1 MFDYAGGGIPVKTTH
16 CTHTTNEQRVR
27 AGAGQASVCTDSEW
41 CTPDSRREGGGDAA
55 NANAPAEP
63 SQGQCHTQT
72 QESKRWKREGRG
84 TPISRLA
91 RRELHLP
98 LHMRMH
104 LHRRRR
110 AHAATKLGRCVRA
123 AMGWCVR
130 SAARSAGL
138 TSGRSPARCSRSR
151 KNRRGASASTTSY
164 R

>member
-1 MFDYAGGGIPVKTTH
+1 MPRGRCGHARFRGPGP
-16 CTHTTNEQRVR
+16 THTTNEQRVR

-72 QESKRWKREGRG
+72 GEQTVEARG
-84 TPISRLA
+84 ERHTYLSPRASRAASPVAYANAPAQTEA
-91 RRELHLP
+91 RARSNQI
-98 LHMRMH
+98 
-104 LHRRRR
+104 R
-110 AHAATKLGRCVRA
+110 AVCARSDGVVRA
-123 AMGWCVR
+123 QR
-130 SAARSAGL
+130 SEECGL
-138 TSGRSPARCSRSR
+138 DEWAQPCCSRSR